1 MKNFI
6 IVFLLSIV
14 LFACS
19 TDKEPHSFINHGN
32 IPIIE
37 MVLDEDTVNM
47 IVDSGAEYSIIN
59 SDYYKNNLLRFTP
72 MNQMEVM
79 FTGIGGEHTQISDI
93 VWTYTSLGRITF
105 VEHDISAVVK
115 NFPNYNIA
123 GLIGSDF
130 LRQHNYVVDYKVRQ
144 IYPYELRDS
153 VYAKINSKNR

>member
-6 IVFLLSIV
+6 IVFVLSFI

-19 TDKEPHSFINHGN
+19 NNREPHSFINHGN

-37 MVLDEDTVNM
+37 MILDGDTVNM

-59 SDYYKNNLLRFTP
+59 SDYYKNNHLHFTP

-79 FTGIGGEHTQISDI
+79 FTGIGGEHIQISDI
-93 VWTYTSLGRITF
+93 VWTHTSLGRIIF
-105 VEHDISAVVK
+105 VEHDISAVVSE
-115 NFPNYNIA
+115 FPNYNIA

-130 LRQHNYVVDYKVRQ
+130 LRQNNYVVDYKVRR
-144 IYPYELRDS
+144 IYPYEMRDS
-153 VYAKINSKNR
+153 IYAEINSKHR